1 MKCWRPTCGKRKH
14 SRMELG
20 YCCRGCK
27 ADGCCTRDCQ
37 NQPFVEAPKSPGLAV
52 VLEVSN
58 EPSSRE
64 QQPPEEHNN
73 MESNNVNIEMKVLGF
88 MDTASPL
95 GPTWEKACQG
105 RAPTIDVPTGMLMG
119 KWAECLAWAVAYEAQ
134 HPDWTS
140 DRKFLLQTPAGQV
153 IEAIEAVT
161 VGSRRGP
168 VVEAS
173 QKFLRACRQAVEDGK
188 PLPLI
193 DVLNDG
199 WIMDTTCYEW
209 KHVQFKAQ
217 SQELKGSYWKRMCG
231 KILEHPYVAAQA
243 EILAGPRRNS
253 TGGRRLSA
261 VAQTAR
267 SAVSGLNFET
277 LAVAASKA

>member
-20 YCCRGCK
+20 YCCRGCN
-27 ADGCCTRDCQ
+27 ANGCCTRDCE
-37 NQPFVEAPKSPGLAV
+37 NQPFVAASESPSPAA

-58 EPSSRE
+58 ELSSR
-64 QQPPEEHNN
+64 QQEPLKAHTNSQ
-73 MESNNVNIEMKVLGF
+73 SNNANIEMKVFGF

-105 RAPTIDVPTGMLMG
+105 RAPTVNASTGMLMG

-140 DRKFLLQTPAGQV
+140 TGDV
-153 IEAIEAVT
+153 IEAIRAAT
-161 VGSRRGP
+161 VPSKRGP
-168 VVEAS
+168 VLEAS
-173 QKFLRACRQAVEDGK
+173 HKDQESFQVGVQWGNR
-188 PLPLI
+188 LPEV
-193 DVLNDG
+193 VLNDG

-243 EILAGPRRNS
+243 ELLAGPRRNS